1 MEPGQRQVA
10 VAVQARILMTQK
22 KGRALSLR
30 SRVCLRLPVAL
41 LKTASAEVIGDAVA
55 VAADAVMDVAMDE
68 VKPVAMDEAKHVA
81 MVAIVVPSHVWRGPR
96 SRVLLLPF
104 LPQLLRVIRNRD
116 GPSSLGRRRGISRFS
131 CPENRFPR
139 TAVWRNRQRRS
150 NGHRR
155 TRGINGAL
163 RLLLLRP
170 LCRSQSLPHL
180 WLLLSRTMSPSLP
193 VPVPLR

>member
-1 MEPGQRQVA
+1 MQPGQRQVSGA
-10 VAVQARILMTQK
+10 VPARILLNQK

-55 VAADAVMDVAMDE
+55 VAADAVMDEA
-68 VKPVAMDEAKHVA
+68 KPVAMDEAKHVA
-81 MVAIVVPSHVWRGPR
+81 MVAVVVPSHVWRGPR

-163 RLLLLRP
+163 RLLLPRP
-170 LCRSQSLPHL
+170 LRRSQSLPHL